1 MVRIRS
7 ALASTV
13 RRLLRL
19 PNPSQSEAQVQRV
32 KSCLDVQQARLVRI
46 EQLLFGVVSRDVEEL
61 GNLLEPVASAHSFKR
76 IGDANDGGYVVVA
89 DIAIPDCAISIG
101 VGNECSADDALAAG
115 GTTVWQFDHTVEA
128 SPSNLENVT
137 FRRLGL
143 GTRRSPDVRPLADL
157 LDLVPLEENE
167 SVWLLLDAEGVEWDL
182 LSDLEAPLGRF
193 EQIVIEF
200 HLLSLAANPRVAFVF
215 REGLVRLRETHI
227 PVAWHI
233 NNFAPVHV
241 IGGKV
246 VPDVVEATFVS
257 REVFKP
263 GSGRPDKDLFSPNNP
278 WGPKQLPAP
287 FTPVGLSPLGVLP
300 EILKAA
306 LAKTEMLSTSPSLG
320 GK

>member
-1 MVRIRS
+1 MRIRS
-7 ALASTV
+7 ALAGIV

-19 PNPSQSEAQVQRV
+19 PNPSKSEPQVKRV
-32 KSCLDVQQARLVRI
+32 KSRLDVQEARLARI
-46 EQLLFGVVSRDVEEL
+46 EQLLFGVVSHDVEEL
-61 GNLLEPVASAHSFKR
+61 GSLLEPVSSAHSFKR
-76 IGDANDGGYVVVA
+76 IGGANDGGYVVVA

-128 SPSNLENVT
+128 SPSSRENVT

-143 GTRRSPDVRPLADL
+143 GIRRSSDVRPLADL
-157 LDLVPLEENE
+157 LDLVSLEENE

-182 LSDLEAPLGRF
+182 LGDLEAPLGRF
-193 EQIVIEF
+193 AQIVIEF
-200 HLLSLAANPRVAFVF
+200 HLLSLAADPRVAHVF
-215 REGLVRLRETHI
+215 REGLARLRETHM

-233 NNFAPVHV
+233 NNFAPVHA

-246 VPDVVEATFVS
+246 VPDVIEVTFVS

-263 GSGRPDKDLFSPNNP
+263 GSRMPDKDLFAPNNP

-300 EILKAA
+300 EIVEAA
-306 LAKTEMLSTSPSLG
+306 LAKT
-320 GK
+320 